1 MIATNA
7 SGQLSAT
14 PAAREATMPALILKR
29 SSLVIPGFLGT
40 PAGITTRS
48 QPCRQN
54 NTQERQRRFQ
64 RDRDGSLALVP
75 RRASQP
81 AAAAAAAAGVFLR
94 LTLRHSASSA
104 FPSKDLTVVYVLMCD
119 KSAITPFVPF
129 TSYKWSSL
137 TRLVFFS
144 KRERGCPIPPDAPRT
159 ATLNPAFAPNP
170 VKCAASLAIRLSD
183 ILLQQLSLS
192 LSLSHS
198 AKGSQTSLSDKN
210 PFCVAECDANKSRD
224 HPTLPKTRRSS
235 TEVASV
241 TIPSLR

>member
-48 QPCRQN
+48 QP
-54 NTQERQRRFQ
+54 
-64 RDRDGSLALVP
+64 
-75 RRASQP
+75 
-81 AAAAAAAAGVFLR
+81 
-94 LTLRHSASSA
+94 LRHSASSA